1 MPTIITKRMPMM
13 GASLLSALCVVFS
26 PPHAVHAQVASHAFQ
41 LSGDYQGT
49 HDPSIIREGKTYYV
63 FATGAA
69 FAPEA
74 STPSPADAT
83 ASAAAR
89 PAPVGQ
95 IPIRCSP
102 DLIHWKRC
110 GQVFSA
116 IPDWIRARS
125 PRTKELW
132 APDISYFDGLY
143 HLYYAYSVFGKNTSG
158 IALATTPTLDS
169 ASPAYKWEDRGLV
182 LESTA
187 QSDYNAID
195 PNLALDQRGGAWLS
209 LGSFWSGIKM
219 RRLDRATGKLSTTD
233 TTLYSLA
240 ARKKPAVEQ
249 PAPPGLPPDS
259 EAIEAPFILHHAG
272 YYYLFV
278 SWDLCCRGTKST
290 YRGMVGRSRNIT
302 GPYVDQN
309 GVPMLD
315 GGGTAVLTANSAWVG
330 PGGQSLLQLPH
341 QEIIVFH
348 AYDAHSGRPA
358 LQISTLAWRSGWP
371 VAKLNDNDGVR

>member
-1 MPTIITKRMPMM
+1 MRASCSSVVLWIACLLCAVP
-13 GASLLSALCVVFS
+13 SLLSAQTE
-26 PPHAVHAQVASHAFQ
+26 PHAFQ
-41 LSGDYQGT
+41 LAGDYQGT
-49 HDPSIIREGKTYYV
+49 HDPSIIQEGKTYYV

-69 FAPEA
+69 FSPEA

-83 ASAAAR
+83 ASPAAR
-89 PAPVGQ
+89 PAIVGQ
-95 IPIRCSP
+95 LPIRCSQ

-116 IPDWIRARS
+116 IPDWIQKKS

-158 IALATTPTLDS
+158 IALATSPTLDNS
-169 ASPAYKWEDRGLV
+169 SPSYKWEDRGLV

-195 PNLALDQRGGAWLS
+195 PNLALDEGGGAWLAF
-209 LGSFWSGIKM
+209 GSFWSGIKM
-219 RRLDRATGKLSTTD
+219 RRLDPATGKLSSAD
-233 TTLYSLA
+233 TTTYSLA
-240 ARKKPAVEQ
+240 SRKKPEGEPLAS
-249 PAPPGLPPDS
+249 PGLPPDS
-259 EAIEAPFILHHAG
+259 QAIEAPFILHHAG

-290 YRGMVGRSRNIT
+290 YRGMVGRSRKIT
-302 GPYVDQN
+302 GPYVDEN
-309 GVPMLD
+309 GIAMLK
-315 GGGTAVLTANSAWVG
+315 GGGKAVLTANSAWVG
-330 PGGQSLLQLPH
+330 PGGQSLLKLPH
-341 QEIIVFH
+341 REIIVFH

-371 VAKLNDNDGVR
+371 MAVLNGGDENRLP